1 MLEVRGRAGGA
12 LGRNEVA
19 LAGNCWGN
27 VYFCGKMGRFG
38 SGNVPGNAFVISDK
52 ISSACRKDFSPKKGV
67 LVAPGAPDKGIGNRF
82 CCRWF
87 SGLFLV
93 LSQ

>member
-12 LGRNEVA
+12 LGGNEVA

-27 VYFCGKMGRFG
+27 IYFCGKMGRFG

-52 ISSACRKDFSPKKGV
+52 ISSACRKDFSQKKG
-67 LVAPGAPDKGIGNRF
+67 
-82 CCRWF
+82 
-87 SGLFLV
+87 FL
-93 LSQ
+93 